1 MPDLVNAS
9 AVRFVEPGIGR
20 SCLKRNLVAC
30 LFHLH
35 KIVNH
40 FFFAICGLLK
50 VFDKHME
57 PTPVHIIE
65 PFAYQ
70 EITGNDQIKKV

>member
-1 MPDLVNAS
+1 MIAM
-9 AVRFVEPGIGR
+9 
-20 SCLKRNLVAC
+20 
-30 LFHLH
+30 
-35 KIVNH
+35 IVYRES

-57 PTPVHIIE
+57 LTPVHIIE

-70 EITGNDQIKKV
+70 EINGNAQFRKV